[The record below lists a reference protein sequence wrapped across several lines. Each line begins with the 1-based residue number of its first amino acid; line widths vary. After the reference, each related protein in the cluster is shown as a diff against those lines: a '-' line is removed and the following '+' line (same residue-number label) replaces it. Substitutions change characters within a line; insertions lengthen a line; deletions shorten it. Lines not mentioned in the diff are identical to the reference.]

1 MIKNTNMEVTRFDAQ
16 MEYDNCECENC
27 SCHRGDCWHKDECDA
42 GDVNEYTGSME
53 SRGKVNVTSPL
64 TPLSDGVMGN
74 VRKVRCDQDDV
85 NGVCLDDMLEKW
97 LEPLAID
104 EDMDLP
110 VNGIC
115 VDKDKSTNGER
126 VDASMVAAASDDE
139 GVGMCIEKST
149 DTLVVEMAP
158 IDAARDAW
166 VERFCKPAAS
176 VMFEDI
182 GVDRTK
188 IPRWEKVKEMAYAA
202 EKSMLGDISVTPPK
216 LTKSEVL
223 QFYAHNHC
231 RCSRMEGDIC
241 GFCASNYRRRAR
253 EELKGKADREVRKTL
268 FKSGDDECDKSGG
281 GWPEAMM

>member
-1 MIKNTNMEVTRFDAQ
+1 MEVTRFDAQ

-126 VDASMVAAASDDE
+126 VDASMVAAAPDDE

-149 DTLVVEMAP
+149 DTLVVELAP

>member
-1 MIKNTNMEVTRFDAQ
+1 MIKDTNMEVTRFDAQ

-27 SCHRGDCWHKDECDA
+27 RCKRGDCWHKDECDA

-53 SRGKVNVTSPL
+53 SRRKVDVTPPSP
-64 TPLSDGVMGN
+64 PLSDGVMGN
-74 VRKVRCDQDDV
+74 VWKVRCDQDDV

-104 EDMDLP
+104 EDVDLP

-115 VDKDKSTNGER
+115 VDKEKSTNGER
-126 VDASMVAAASDDE
+126 VDASMVAAAPDDE
-139 GVGMCIEKST
+139 GVGMCIDESVESIVDAAAPIDDGVEKRIEKSM
-149 DTLVVEMAP
+149 DTLVVELAP

-188 IPRWEKVKEMAYAA
+188 IPRWEKVKEMAHAA
-202 EKSMLGDISVTPPK
+202 EKSLLGDISVTPK
-216 LTKSEVL
+216 I
-223 QFYAHNHC
+223 
-231 RCSRMEGDIC
+231 D
-241 GFCASNYRRRAR
+241 
-253 EELKGKADREVRKTL
+253 EE
-268 FKSGDDECDKSGG
+268 
-281 GWPEAMM
+281 